1 MCGVHAIGDNR
12 DILTMKILTEQRG
25 GALRDG
31 SERNSRV
38 RIDATLQSSKKSV
51 VGAPM
56 ESPKKTGLSRTEILL
71 VRKLLEAIEKGVN
84 DDDIGVQTVNS
95 R

>member
-31 SERNSRV
+31 SE
-38 RIDATLQSSKKSV
+38 
-51 VGAPM
+51 
-56 ESPKKTGLSRTEILL
+56 
-71 VRKLLEAIEKGVN
+71 
-84 DDDIGVQTVNS
+84 
-95 R
+95 